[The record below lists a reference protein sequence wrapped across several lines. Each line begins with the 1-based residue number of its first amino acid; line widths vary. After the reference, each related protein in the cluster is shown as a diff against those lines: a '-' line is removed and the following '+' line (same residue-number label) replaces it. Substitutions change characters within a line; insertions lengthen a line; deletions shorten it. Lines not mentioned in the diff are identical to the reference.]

1 MELTRSL
8 VWTLSKDIGQ
18 MGAKSPE
25 ECNEIFSDL
34 TNYLNSKY
42 ELNLSANVNQSEIDS
57 YNTLFQCYGV
67 WHRNLTS
74 NQNIIYSQRFEME
87 FEDISPISSGTFG
100 TVFKARNKYDKANY
114 ALKRVLIRNQ
124 GKHTL

>member
-8 VWTLSKDIGQ
+8 VWALSKDIGQ

-42 ELNLSANVNQSEIDS
+42 ELNLSANVNQSEIDN
-57 YNTLFQCYGV
+57 YNTLFQCYCGMASKPYIQSEYYIFAK
-67 WHRNLTS
+67 T
-74 NQNIIYSQRFEME
+74 
-87 FEDISPISSGTFG
+87 
-100 TVFKARNKYDKANY
+100 
-114 ALKRVLIRNQ
+114 
-124 GKHTL
+124 